1 MLILFHHYWLLAV
14 TFPRYVAGRL
24 AWHVF
29 SFKGQVKKNFNA
41 MYTCWLA

>member
-1 MLILFHHYWLLAV
+1 MMFLIISFM
-14 TFPRYVAGRL
+14 PPNGRRYVAGRV

-41 MYTCWLA
+41 MYTCRLA